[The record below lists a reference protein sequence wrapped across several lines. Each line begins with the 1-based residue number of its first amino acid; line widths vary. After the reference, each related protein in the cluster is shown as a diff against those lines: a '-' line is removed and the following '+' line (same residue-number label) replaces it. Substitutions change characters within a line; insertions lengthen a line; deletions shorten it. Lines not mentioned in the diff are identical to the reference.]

1 MGKSARKKSINRT
14 GFTFYKSY
22 YEIYQQLSD
31 EQKVQFTD
39 AILEHQ
45 FTDMDVEDVSFDD
58 AMVNIAWLGIKP
70 NLLNNKAKFLNGSKP
85 KNKPIVSEVEAKPK
99 RSANNENENEKDNVN
114 EKENENVNESI
125 AISLPLNDN
134 TDYDITQSL
143 INQYKELYQQVDIIQ
158 EIRKMKG
165 WLMGNPT
172 KRKTRRGVLRFVTNW
187 LGREQDRRASQKA
200 DKSDSYG
207 EIDKTVRQAMNKPIL
222 KPLTIDEIRAIN
234 QKKYDEEEIRR
245 LDVR

>member
-1 MGKSARKKSINRT
+1 MGKSAHKKSINRT

-45 FTDMDVEDVSFDD
+45 FTDMDVEDVAFDD

-200 DKSDSYG
+200 DKTDSYG
-207 EIDKTVRQAMNKPIL
+207 EMNKTIREQMKKPNS
-222 KPLTIDEIRAIN
+222 KPLTT
-234 QKKYDEEEIRR
+234 EEIKKLRQQEHDEQHRR
-245 LDVR
+245 MLNVL